1 MITPTVR
8 HATLADARRMCEIYN
23 HAIKSRA
30 STCDLEP
37 RAVHE
42 IESWFSG
49 RDFESRP
56 IYVAVD
62 DGTVAGYLSVS
73 NFWNDRPGYRVT
85 ADCGVYLDPAFQR
98 RGIGSMLLRTFL
110 DDAPRLG
117 IRTVVTSMFA
127 DNAASVELFA
137 KFGFDRV
144 GLCTGVADLEGVRKD
159 LAIVQRRI
167 TPA

>member
-1 MITPTVR
+1 MTTPTVR
-8 HATLADARRMCEIYN
+8 HATLADAPRMREIYN
-23 HAIKSRA
+23 YAIESRA

-37 RAVHE
+37 RDVHE
-42 IESWFSG
+42 IEGWFSG
-49 RDFESRP
+49 RDFRSRP
-56 IYVAVD
+56 IYVAVN
-62 DGTVAGYLSVS
+62 DGTITGYLSVS
-73 NFWNDRPGYRVT
+73 NFWNDRPGYRVA
-85 ADCGVYLDPAFQR
+85 ADCGVYLDPAFQG
-98 RGIGSMLLRTFL
+98 RGIGSTLLRTFL

-127 DNAASVELFA
+127 DNAASVRLFA

-144 GLCTGVADLEGVRKD
+144 GMCTGVADLEGDRKD